1 MESKKSKGILE
12 RLNAGEVVVGDG
24 GYVMQLE
31 RRGYVKA
38 GHWTP
43 EAAVEHPE
51 AVRQLHREF
60 LRAGANV
67 IQTFTFY
74 CSEDKLEIS
83 GNVSNISGAQINEA
97 ACDLARE
104 VANEG
109 NALVAG
115 CVSKTPCYQNSRN
128 EPKVKAIFKKQMDDF
143 LKKDI
148 DFFIVEF
155 VDHVEEAVWAVQV
168 LKTSGKPVGA
178 TMCISPQGDMQG
190 IPPGECAVRLVK
202 AGADIVG
209 VNCHLDPLTCIDTV
223 KLMKEGLEKAG
234 LRAHLMIQPLGFHTP
249 ERNHS
254 GYINLP
260 EFPFALE
267 TRAMTRWD
275 IHKYA
280 REAYNAGIRY
290 IGGCC
295 GFEPYHIRAIAEEL
309 CAERGFLPPASEKH
323 GPWGAALAMH
333 TKPWVRAR
341 AHREYWENLLP
352 ASGRPKCPSMATPA
366 EDQEHQLKSN
376 IPT

>member
-1 MESKKSKGILE
+1 
-12 RLNAGEVVVGDG
+12 
-24 GYVMQLE
+24 MQLE

-60 LRAGANV
+60 LRAGASV

-83 GNVSNISGAQINEA
+83 GNINDA

-104 VANEG
+104 VADQG
-109 NALVAG
+109 GALVAG
-115 CVSKTPCYQNSRN
+115 GEK
-128 EPKVKAIFKKQMDDF
+128 EVKAIFKKQMDDF

-148 DFFIVEF
+148 DFLMVEYF
-155 VDHVEEAVWAVQV
+155 EHVEEAVWAVEV

-178 TMCISPQGDMQG
+178 TLCISPHGDMSG
-190 IPPGECAVRLVK
+190 VPPGECAVRLVK

-209 VNCHLDPLTCIDTV
+209 INCHLDPLTCVRTV

-234 LRAHLMIQPLGFHTP
+234 LKAHLMVQPLGFHTP
-249 ERNHS
+249 ECNHT
-254 GYINLP
+254 GYLSLP

-267 TRAMTRWD
+267 TRSLTRWD

-309 CAERGFLPPASEKH
+309 AAERGFLPPASEKH
-323 GPWGAALAMH
+323 GLWGAALEMH

-341 AHREYWENLLP
+341 ARREYWETLLP
-352 ASGRPKCPSMATPA
+352 ASGRPTCPSMATPA
-366 EDQEHQLKSN
+366 DE
-376 IPT
+376 